1 MRDAIFLLAPVGLII
16 YFVAYPDQ
24 FTAFL
29 NWVGQFLH

>member
-1 MRDAIFLLAPVGLII
+1 VAQII

-29 NWVGQFLH
+29 NWAGQFLD